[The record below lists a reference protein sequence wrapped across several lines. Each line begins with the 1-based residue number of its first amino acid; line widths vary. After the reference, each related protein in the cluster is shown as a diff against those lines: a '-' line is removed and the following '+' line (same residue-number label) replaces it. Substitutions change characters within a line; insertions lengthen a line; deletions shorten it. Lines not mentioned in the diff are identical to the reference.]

1 MDLTADDVMTLKVS
15 ELKAKLIERSLPTNG
30 IKSAL
35 QKRLLAALGG
45 AESAPAETTGM
56 EVEKD
61 TGPKEEIDE
70 TVRYQGTVFAYLK
83 RRGFGRIIPEG
94 KTEEDKDDFI
104 FVHWKQIQSSDEWP
118 ALQKGQKVEYYLGK
132 KLNPKDPKKANFA
145 AKVTLP
151 GGEQVNIAD
160 TRNFPDRNQ
169 RFTGT
174 VDFFNAYKGFGFIKP
189 NEDFAFEE
197 TDFLA
202 SKKGTIYVCRED
214 IKVADDV
221 DSSPSLKDKAEVE
234 FALYKVEE
242 EDKKTKWAAGDVT
255 KVGGDPLG
263 TEDFKPKRPRGEKRK
278 RSHKKGKKGKKG
290 QKGKKGKKNQFK
302 GGFKMGGNTFIPMNM
317 GMQRQP
323 QMVMMNGQAYMV
335 MPQMGGMQMAG
346 FGGMNVQAGR
356 NTKRRKKNRK
366 NKNKKKNNSNNGG
379 SW

>member
-1 MDLTADDVMTLKVS
+1 VD
-15 ELKAKLIERSLPTNG
+15 
-30 IKSAL
+30 
-35 QKRLLAALGG
+35 
-45 AESAPAETTGM
+45 
-56 EVEKD
+56 VEKAD
-61 TGPKEEIDE
+61 EPQEEIDE

-83 RRGFGRIIPEG
+83 RRGFGRIIPDG

-160 TRNFPDRNQ
+160 TRNFPARDQ

-174 VDFFNAYKGFGFIKP
+174 VEFFNSFRGFGFIRPK
-189 NEDFAFEE
+189 EDFAFEE

-214 IKVADDV
+214 IKVADGV

-255 KVGGDPLG
+255 KIGGDPLG
-263 TEDFKPKRPRGEKRK
+263 TEDFKPRRPRGEKRK
-278 RSHKKGKKGKKG
+278 RSQKKGKKGKKG
-290 QKGKKGKKNQFK
+290 QKGKKNKMK
-302 GGFKMGGNTFIPMNM
+302 GAFQMNGATFMPMNM
-317 GMQRQP
+317 MQRQQP

-335 MPQMGGMQMAG
+335 MPQQMGMGGMQMAG
-346 FGGMNVQAGR
+346 FGNMMNVQGGR
-356 NTKRRKKNRK
+356 KNKRRKKNRK
-366 NKNKKKNNSNNGG
+366 NKNKKGGNSAANSGG
-379 SW
+379 QW